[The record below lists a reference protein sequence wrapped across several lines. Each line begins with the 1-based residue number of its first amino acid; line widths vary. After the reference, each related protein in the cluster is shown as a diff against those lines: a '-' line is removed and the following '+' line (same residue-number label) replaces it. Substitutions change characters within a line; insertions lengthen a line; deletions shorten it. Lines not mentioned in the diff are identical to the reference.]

1 MFKPWTE
8 VSDGVIFVFGDG
20 REAVKTAPPP
30 SRPVPVATDSPVSPP
45 VSAVTEVVD
54 RPAPAPPAR
63 VAAVVQQQAV
73 VAALQEAP
81 QQQQKQQ
88 QALEAHPLLAIVAFA
103 ELLIDA
109 INPTAGQTRKM
120 KRSSMPKDDTSSMP
134 STYVAPTGVLG
145 RASLPGAVLGLVF
158 TAVSGVVRQV
168 AAQASK

>member
-1 MFKPWTE
+1 MFKPSTE

-30 SRPVPVATDSPVSPP
+30 RPLPVADSPAVS
-45 VSAVTEVVD
+45 VAAAVTGVVE

-63 VAAVVQQQAV
+63 VAAVVQQQT
-73 VAALQEAP
+73 VAAAPRVAP

-88 QALEAHPLLAIVAFA
+88 QGVDAHPLLAIVAFA

-109 INPTAGQTRKM
+109 INPTAGQTRKI
-120 KRSSMPKDDTSSMP
+120 KRSSMPKADTSSMP

-168 AAQASK
+168 AGKASK